1 MTKKKI
7 LLDIPFFHYFGCG
20 RGDGYNIKEF
30 AKNMCDLGMQI
41 INSSARHPAS
51 NGCTK
56 RGIKTVK
63 EQLKKHGQISTL
75 QLAEVISAYIHGSNQ
90 VDVVRQWSFFLGQ
103 GTKTELPNSLIR
115 SFEWSYF
122 LDTENI

>member
-1 MTKKKI
+1 
-7 LLDIPFFHYFGCG
+7 
-20 RGDGYNIKEF
+20 
-30 AKNMCDLGMQI
+30 MCDLGMQI

-115 SFEWSYF
+115 SFEWQHVMDARKKIKER
-122 LDTENI
+122 L